1 MKTPKKSLNQL
12 LKMSLSKEKNYL
24 LYLLAKQD
32 YSRKQLSDKLC
43 QRDNISA
50 DEIKSLL
57 DEFEKSKWLSDERF
71 ARVFVASE
79 IAKLRGK
86 KRIVNTAVYQ
96 KGLSQGLID
105 ACLAEEDVNWFD
117 LCRRCLQKKYKDM
130 DKLKQDF
137 KLKQK
142 AMNYL
147 AYNGFGF
154 DEINFA
160 VNESL

>member
-1 MKTPKKSLNQL
+1 
-12 LKMSLSKEKNYL
+12 MSLSKEKNYL

-32 YSRKQLSDKLC
+32 YSRKQLSDKLY
-43 QRDNISA
+43 QRENISA
-50 DEIKSLL
+50 DEIEALL
-57 DEFEKSKWLSDERF
+57 DEFEKNKWLSDERF
-71 ARVFVASE
+71 ARVFVSSE

-96 KGLSQGLID
+96 KGLSYGLIEESLSNEEID
-105 ACLAEEDVNWFD
+105 WFELCQQCLH
-117 LCRRCLQKKYKDM
+117 KKYKDISLLQ
-130 DKLKQDF
+130 KDF

-147 AYNGFGF
+147 TYNGFSF

-160 VNESL
+160 LNEIQ